1 MASLQ
6 QKLNPILVNN
16 VIGYHALDPPVSG
29 PHELHERGLVVLP
42 LPFQAVQVIY
52 FPKLRHFGL
61 PHLSLGGYLSQ
72 PSSRVISKSL
82 EAR

>member
-42 LPFQAVQVIY
+42 LPLQAVEDEYIFQSFDILVS
-52 FPKLRHFGL
+52 PTSPWVGTCR
-61 PHLSLGGYLSQ
+61 
-72 PSSRVISKSL
+72 SR
-82 EAR
+82 ARG